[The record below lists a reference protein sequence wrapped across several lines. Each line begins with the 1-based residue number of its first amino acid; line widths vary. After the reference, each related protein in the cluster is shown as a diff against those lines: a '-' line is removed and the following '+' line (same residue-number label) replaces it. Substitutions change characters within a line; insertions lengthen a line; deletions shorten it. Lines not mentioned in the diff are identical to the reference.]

1 MDGWSHIGGNN
12 CVRSLFCVAG
22 WCLAALLAC
31 RVLPRV
37 YDRLVVRV
45 SWVQQAHWARLIE
58 NRKDRIAAVTWQDT
72 RPLNILA
79 GDSHIE
85 MGHWYELFDG
95 ACAVRNCGLSG
106 ATIQDVSALVAAVP
120 DRSPETVVLMCGIN
134 NIGRGDSVQS
144 CVENYQKLLLAI
156 HSSLKPRS
164 IVVLSVMPVRQ
175 SPVDEKSRR
184 MNDEVLAFNASL
196 KPLCSERDEIFV
208 DVNTAV
214 TNASGGLASELTI
227 DGLHLNQEGYKAI
240 AKIIRNFL
248 ATEKGMQR

>member
-1 MDGWSHIGGNN
+1 
-12 CVRSLFCVAG
+12 
-22 WCLAALLAC
+22 
-31 RVLPRV
+31 
-37 YDRLVVRV
+37 
-45 SWVQQAHWARLIE
+45 
-58 NRKDRIAAVTWQDT
+58 
-72 RPLNILA
+72 
-79 GDSHIE
+79 